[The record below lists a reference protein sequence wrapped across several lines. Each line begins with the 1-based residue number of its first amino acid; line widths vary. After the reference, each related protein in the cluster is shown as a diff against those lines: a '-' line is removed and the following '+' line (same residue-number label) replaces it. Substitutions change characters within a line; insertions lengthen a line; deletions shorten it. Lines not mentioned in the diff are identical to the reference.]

1 MQIVNFNKQAA
12 GRYYD
17 LSQSAGK
24 YHRHHHWFIDT
35 DDLVEFLGR
44 AATCAILAP
53 SGSQRH
59 RILGLVYK
67 DDRLSQLDSI
77 SHFSTHSSILSQMDK
92 AQVIKRDNDLV
103 PFEESL
109 AEHQKAALMS
119 DGLTIM
125 ERALIAEHNM
135 VAIGQ
140 LYSTIYISALGQLLG
155 VSSDRAENIAS
166 KMILDGSLL
175 IGSIDQVD
183 GILTFGELDRSELV
197 AWDEAITSFCTQLN
211 GVTDAARQ
219 MA

>member
-1 MQIVNFNKQAA
+1 
-12 GRYYD
+12 
-17 LSQSAGK
+17 
-24 YHRHHHWFIDT
+24 
-35 DDLVEFLGR
+35 
-44 AATCAILAP
+44 
-53 SGSQRH
+53 
-59 RILGLVYK
+59 
-67 DDRLSQLDSI
+67 
-77 SHFSTHSSILSQMDK
+77 MDK

-125 ERALIAEHNM
+125 ERALIEHNM

-166 KMILDGSLL
+166 KMILDGSL

>member
-1 MQIVNFNKQAA
+1 VLNKNNKFQQAA

-17 LSQSAGK
+17 LSQLGNTTDI
-24 YHRHHHWFIDT
+24 IDT

-67 DDRLSQLDSI
+67 DDRLLQLDSI
-77 SHFSTHSSILSQMDK
+77 SHFSTHSSILSKMYK
-92 AQVIKRDNDLV
+92 AQVIKRNNDLV
-103 PFEESL
+103 QFEESL
-109 AEHQKAALMS
+109 AEHQKALMS

-125 ERALIAEHNM
+125 ERALIEHNM

-140 LYSTIYISALGQLLG
+140 LYSTIYITALGQLLG
-155 VSSDRAENIAS
+155 VSSDRAEKIAS
-166 KMILDGSLL
+166 KMILDGSL

>member
-1 MQIVNFNKQAA
+1 M
-12 GRYYD
+12 
-17 LSQSAGK
+17 
-24 YHRHHHWFIDT
+24 
-35 DDLVEFLGR
+35 
-44 AATCAILAP
+44 C
-53 SGSQRH
+53 
-59 RILGLVYK
+59 
-67 DDRLSQLDSI
+67 DSRSKWI
-77 SHFSTHSSILSQMDK
+77 SSILSKMDK

-103 PFEESL
+103 QFEESL
-109 AEHQKAALMS
+109 ADHQKALMS

-125 ERALIAEHNM
+125 ERALIEHNM

-166 KMILDGSLL
+166 KMILDGSL

>member
-1 MQIVNFNKQAA
+1 M
-12 GRYYD
+12 
-17 LSQSAGK
+17 
-24 YHRHHHWFIDT
+24 
-35 DDLVEFLGR
+35 
-44 AATCAILAP
+44 
-53 SGSQRH
+53 
-59 RILGLVYK
+59 
-67 DDRLSQLDSI
+67 
-77 SHFSTHSSILSQMDK
+77 
-92 AQVIKRDNDLV
+92 IKRDNDLV
-103 PFEESL
+103 QFEESL

-125 ERALIAEHNM
+125 ERALIEHNM

-166 KMILDGSLL
+166 KMILDHGSL

>member
-24 YHRHHHWFIDT
+24 YHRHHWFIDT

-77 SHFSTHSSILSQMDK
+77 SHFSTHSSILSKMDK

-103 PFEESL
+103 QFEESL
-109 AEHQKAALMS
+109 AEHQKALMS

-125 ERALIAEHNM
+125 ERALIEHNM

-166 KMILDGSLL
+166 KMILDGSL